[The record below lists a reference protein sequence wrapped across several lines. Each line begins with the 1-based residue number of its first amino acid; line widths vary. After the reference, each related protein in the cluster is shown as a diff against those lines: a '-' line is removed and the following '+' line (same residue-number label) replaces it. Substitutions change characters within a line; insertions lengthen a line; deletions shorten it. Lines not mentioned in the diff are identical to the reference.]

1 MFTSGMP
8 FTSGDADMK
17 ARLALA
23 GNPVV
28 QGEHCRPSFVFIIP
42 LLTPP
47 DLAPSNSAA
56 TLASVAELACFLS
69 MAGAPTPLLSTTS
82 WKITLAIPAKV
93 R

>member
-1 MFTSGMP
+1 MTSNK
-8 FTSGDADMK
+8 GDADTK

-28 QGEHCRPSFVFIIP
+28 QGERYRPSLVCIIP

-56 TLASVAELACFLS
+56 TLVSAAELACFLS

-82 WKITLAIPAKV
+82 WKITLAIPAKA